1 MVVPI
6 PSRHSYS
13 KRIKQ
18 AFWMNGAEIQQT
30 AERNRYEFASEGW
43 DFHQVLE
50 EEDMY
55 VDMDGQLVHPVW
67 VENDED
73 EDEVEYDT
81 NNNQLFVHTTTTTI
95 EEDEIM
101 EDAWIDIP
109 TPALKRTDSGVFG
122 LQALGEQLCSE

>member
-18 AFWMNGAEIQQT
+18 AFWMDGAEIRET

-50 EEDMY
+50 DEDMY
-55 VDMDGQLVHPVW
+55 VDMVTGQLVHPVW
-67 VENDED
+67 VENEIS
-73 EDEVEYDT
+73 YDVDSERRILEEET
-81 NNNQLFVHTTTTTI
+81 M
-95 EEDEIM
+95 EEDFN
-101 EDAWIDIP
+101 IDVQLS
-109 TPALKRTDSGVFG
+109 TLKRTDSGVFG
-122 LQALGEQLCSE
+122 LQALGEE